1 MRDSEVGSLDRC
13 WQVLVPRTAN
23 NLTPADQTC
32 RTTDAQ
38 GWGAGPSA
46 IPSSEGLPLPAE
58 EGGHPGRPAVTSG
71 GGDAR
76 LIDDAAGTG
85 KRDILLRATLN
96 AGG

>member
-1 MRDSEVGSLDRC
+1 MGSLDRC
-13 WQVLVPRTAN
+13 WQVLVPKTAN
-23 NLTPADQTC
+23 NLTPAGQMC

-38 GWGAGPSA
+38 GWGAGASA
-46 IPSSEGLPLPAE
+46 IPSLPAK

-71 GGDAR
+71 GGDAQ